1 MNCQKKCFLGA
12 MISHDNITWSSRLV
26 VEQAGQNQERLLSYL
41 PLSHVAAFMSNCLVS
56 ICAANEVH
64 FADPNALQQGT
75 LVGLDL
81 FKKNNSIIHNLEY
94 FLKNP
99 LIYQRLK
106 MQKE

>member
-1 MNCQKKCFLGA
+1 

-26 VEQAGQNQERLLSYL
+26 VEQAGQNQECLLSYL

-75 LVGLDL
+75 LVGLDFL
-81 FKKNNSIIHNLEY
+81 NYVISGFFFKYI
-94 FLKNP
+94 
-99 LIYQRLK
+99 IYQRLK
-106 MQKE
+106 MQNE

>member
-1 MNCQKKCFLGA
+1 

-56 ICAANEVH
+56 IFAANEVH

-75 LVGLDL
+75 LVGLNL
-81 FKKNNSIIHNLEY
+81 LKKNNFVIHNLEY

>member
-1 MNCQKKCFLGA
+1 MDRSKEITLIHPNYKLSKKNSLGA

-56 ICAANEVH
+56 IFAANEVH

-81 FKKNNSIIHNLEY
+81 F
-94 FLKNP
+94 
-99 LIYQRLK
+99 
-106 MQKE
+106 